1 LETPKTPP
9 GSIPLRFLDGG
20 GEMGERIRAFDWTG
34 TPLGQPEKWPAGF
47 KAVLNL
53 LLASKQPMFIA
64 WGPDRSWLYNDAFI
78 PIAGRK
84 HPECLGRPSRDVWEE
99 AWNDLE
105 PLFDQVWAGES
116 VHMDDI
122 SLLLDRQGEPEEAH
136 FAFSYTPARLE
147 DGTVAGL
154 FGVCI
159 ETTDQV
165 LANRS
170 LASQRQR
177 FALLFEQA
185 PTFMALLSG
194 PEHKIELA
202 NPRYM
207 ELVGHR
213 PILGRTIAEALPD
226 AVEQG
231 YLELL
236 NEVFRSGKAFTGTGS
251 AYWARP
257 IEGGPVSE
265 RYVDFVYQPIK
276 DEKAAV
282 IGIFVEGVDVTE
294 RKKAEDALK
303 AAHAELERRVEERTS
318 DLKNIQSFYIH
329 SSECHAVLCRREDGQ
344 FQYIEINPATLRL
357 YGMARE
363 EVIGKTVDELFSPDF
378 ATELN
383 GHLSSALNLAGPYRY
398 SRNQGGSIVEAIAT
412 PIPVEPGHQP
422 RLAVTARDITE
433 RQELEEKLRQAQ
445 KMEAVG
451 QLTGGLAHD
460 FNNLLQGITGSLDR
474 VQHRIQQGRASEA
487 DRFLT
492 AAIDS
497 ANRAASLTHRLLAFS
512 RRQTLDPKPTD
523 ANRLIASMADL
534 INRTVG
540 PSITVEVVGAIGL
553 WLTRVD
559 APQLESAVLNLA
571 INARD
576 AMPEGGKLTI
586 ETANKWLD
594 ERAAK
599 EREIPPGQYVS
610 VCVTDTGVG
619 MTAEVAARAFDP
631 FYTTKPIGQGTGLG
645 LSMIYGFVRQ
655 SGGQVRIYSE
665 EGKGTTMCLY
675 LPRYIGA
682 LEDAEVVAWEEPDK
696 GFGETVLIVDDEAT
710 VRMLVNEILTENS
723 YRVIEAGDG
732 ASAMKILES
741 PQRIDLMITD
751 VGLPGNMN
759 GRQIADAARAIRKG
773 LKVLFITGYAENAAV
788 GNGHLEAGMEILTK
802 PFPMNALASKVRH
815 MLEHS

>member
-1 LETPKTPP
+1 LETPKPP
-9 GSIPLRFLDGG
+9 LGNGPLRFLDGG

-34 TPLGQPEKWPAGF
+34 TPLGHPEKWPAGF

-64 WGPDRSWLYNDAFI
+64 WGPDRNWLYNDAFI

-84 HPECLGRPSRDVWEE
+84 HPECLGHPSRDVWEE

-122 SLLLDRQGEPEEAH
+122 SLLLDRRGEPEEAH

-231 YLELL
+231 YLDLL
-236 NEVFRSGKAFTGTGS
+236 NEVFRSGKAFIGTGS
-251 AYWARP
+251 PYWAQP
-257 IEGGPVSE
+257 LEGGPVSE
-265 RYVDFVYQPIK
+265 RYVDFVYQPIT
-276 DEKAAV
+276 DEKATV

-294 RKKAEDALK
+294 RKKAEDALR
-303 AAHAELERRVEERTS
+303 AAHAELERRVEERTF

-357 YGMARE
+357 YGMARD
-363 EVIGKTVDELFSPDF
+363 EVIGRTVDELFSADF
-378 ATELN
+378 AKELN
-383 GHLSSALNLAGPYRY
+383 GHLTRALNFNGPYRY

-619 MTAEVAARAFDP
+619 MTPEVAARAFDP

-675 LPRYIGA
+675 LPRFVGA
-682 LEDAEVVAWEEPDK
+682 LEDAEIVASEEPDK
-696 GFGETVLIVDDEAT
+696 GFGETVLIVDDEVT

-723 YRVIEAGDG
+723 YRIIEAGDG

-802 PFPMNALASKVRH
+802 PFPMNSLASKVRH